1 MRKLLL
7 ITLGALL
14 LGAAAIWLM
23 QQDQGYILISL
34 GSVSVEMS
42 FWLGAIIFVV
52 ASCILIWLLL
62 FLRWLLAAGGVR
74 QWWIARRAN
83 KQTSKTA
90 KGLMDFLSGDWL
102 SAGRIL
108 KQSVK
113 DPELSKVSL
122 LFAAKAA
129 ANNQQ
134 LEQAKQLLTEFSVE
148 YPQYKDFASLQ
159 MAESLIQASQIDR
172 AIEIL
177 EAIQSENKTSLRL
190 MANIYVITSN
200 WSALEAL
207 LPKIKRQSV
216 PDENNFKALQVKT
229 YCGLL
234 TNIDPKLSAKV
245 RIQKLEAIWSG
256 IPRSLRQIAEI
267 ITAYSHGLATADAPE
282 KALSLLTKALKSN
295 WHPSLLQAYGQ
306 LEIKDG
312 TKQLAIGEQW
322 LATYSDDPQLLF
334 ALGGICRRMGFLGKA
349 KDYMQSTIDIAPT
362 VQAYHELA
370 AVLELLGDTSSSS
383 EVYRKG
389 LRFATQSIVDK
400 A

>member
-190 MANIYVITSN
+190 MANIYVLTSN

-216 PDENNFKALQVKT
+216 LDENNFKALQVKT

-267 ITAYSHGLATADAPE
+267 IAAYSHGLATADAPE

-295 WHPSLLQAYGQ
+295 WHPSLLQAYGR

-389 LRFATQSIVDK
+389 LRFATQSMVDK

>member
-1 MRKLLL
+1 MRQLLL

-190 MANIYVITSN
+190 MANIYVLTSN
-200 WSALEAL
+200 WSALESL

-216 PDENNFKALQVKT
+216 LDEKNFKALQVKT

-245 RIQKLEAIWSG
+245 SIQKLEAIWSG

-267 ITAYSHGLATADAPE
+267 IAAYSHGLATADAPE

-295 WHPSLLQAYGQ
+295 WHPSLLQAYGR

-389 LRFATQSIVDK
+389 LRFATQSMVDK

>member
-1 MRKLLL
+1 VRKLLL

>member
-1 MRKLLL
+1 MRQLLL

-190 MANIYVITSN
+190 MANIYVLTSN

-216 PDENNFKALQVKT
+216 LDEKNFKALQVKT

-267 ITAYSHGLATADAPE
+267 IAAYSHGLATADAPE

-295 WHPSLLQAYGQ
+295 WHPSLLQAYGR

-389 LRFATQSIVDK
+389 LRFATQSMVDK

>member
-1 MRKLLL
+1 VRQLLL

-42 FWLGAIIFVV
+42 FWLGAIIFIV

-190 MANIYVITSN
+190 MANIYVLTSN

-216 PDENNFKALQVKT
+216 LDENNFKTLQVKT

-267 ITAYSHGLATADAPE
+267 IAAYSHGLATADAPE

-295 WHPSLLQAYGQ
+295 WHPSLLQAYGR

>member
-216 PDENNFKALQVKT
+216 LDENNFKALQVKT

-267 ITAYSHGLATADAPE
+267 ITVYSHGLATADAPE

-349 KDYMQSTIDIAPT
+349 KDYMQSTIDIAPKI
-362 VQAYHELA
+362 QAYHELA

>member
-1 MRKLLL
+1 MRQLLL

-177 EAIQSENKTSLRL
+177 EVIQSENKTSLRL
-190 MANIYVITSN
+190 MANIYVLTSN
-200 WSALEAL
+200 WSALESL

-216 PDENNFKALQVKT
+216 LDEKNFKALQVKT

-245 RIQKLEAIWSG
+245 SIQKLEAIWSG

-267 ITAYSHGLATADAPE
+267 IAAYSHGLATADAPE

-295 WHPSLLQAYGQ
+295 WHPSLLQAYGR

-389 LRFATQSIVDK
+389 LRFATQSMVDK

>member
-216 PDENNFKALQVKT
+216 LDENNFKALQVKT

-295 WHPSLLQAYGQ
+295 WHPSLLQAYGR

>member
-1 MRKLLL
+1 MRQLLL

-42 FWLGAIIFVV
+42 FWLGAIIFIV

-190 MANIYVITSN
+190 MANIYVLTSN

-216 PDENNFKALQVKT
+216 LDENNFKALQVKT

-267 ITAYSHGLATADAPE
+267 IAAYSHGLATADAPE

-295 WHPSLLQAYGQ
+295 WHPSLLQAYGR

-389 LRFATQSIVDK
+389 LRFATQSMVDK

>member
-1 MRKLLL
+1 VRKLLL

-113 DPELSKVSL
+113 DPELFKVSL

-190 MANIYVITSN
+190 MTNIYVITSN

-216 PDENNFKALQVKT
+216 LDENNFKALQVKT

-245 RIQKLEAIWSG
+245 RIQKLEAIWSA

>member
-113 DPELSKVSL
+113 DPELFKVSL

-190 MANIYVITSN
+190 MTNIYVITSN

-216 PDENNFKALQVKT
+216 LDENNFKALQVKT

-245 RIQKLEAIWSG
+245 RIQKLEAIWSA

-295 WHPSLLQAYGQ
+295 WHPSLLQAYGR

>member
-1 MRKLLL
+1 MRQLLL

-134 LEQAKQLLTEFSVE
+134 LEQAKQLLTDFSVE

-190 MANIYVITSN
+190 MANIYVLTSN

-216 PDENNFKALQVKT
+216 LDENNFKALQVKT

-267 ITAYSHGLATADAPE
+267 IAAYSHGLATADAPE

-295 WHPSLLQAYGQ
+295 WHPSLLQAYGR

-389 LRFATQSIVDK
+389 LRFATQSMVDK

>member
-1 MRKLLL
+1 MRQLLL

-190 MANIYVITSN
+190 MANIYVLTSN

-216 PDENNFKALQVKT
+216 LDEKNFKALQVKT

-267 ITAYSHGLATADAPE
+267 IAAYSHGLATADAPE

-295 WHPSLLQAYGQ
+295 WHPSLLKAYGR

-389 LRFATQSIVDK
+389 LRFATQSMVDK

>member
-113 DPELSKVSL
+113 DPELFKVSL

-190 MANIYVITSN
+190 MTNIYVITSN

-216 PDENNFKALQVKT
+216 LDENNFKALQVKT

-245 RIQKLEAIWSG
+245 RIQKLEAIWSA

>member
-1 MRKLLL
+1 VRKLLL

-113 DPELSKVSL
+113 DPELFKVSL

-216 PDENNFKALQVKT
+216 LDENNFKALQVKT

>member
-1 MRKLLL
+1 
-7 ITLGALL
+7 
-14 LGAAAIWLM
+14 M

-52 ASCILIWLLL
+52 ASCVLIWFLL

-74 QWWIARRAN
+74 KWWIARRAN

-90 KGLMDFLSGDWL
+90 KGLMDFLSSDWL

-113 DPELSKVSL
+113 DPELFKVSL
-122 LFAAKAA
+122 LFSAKAA

-148 YPQYKDFASLQ
+148 YPQYKDFVSLQ

-190 MANIYVITSN
+190 MANIYVLTSN

-216 PDENNFKALQVKT
+216 LDENNFKALQVKT

-282 KALSLLTKALKSN
+282 KALSL
-295 WHPSLLQAYGQ
+295 
-306 LEIKDG
+306 
-312 TKQLAIGEQW
+312 
-322 LATYSDDPQLLF
+322 
-334 ALGGICRRMGFLGKA
+334 
-349 KDYMQSTIDIAPT
+349 
-362 VQAYHELA
+362 
-370 AVLELLGDTSSSS
+370 
-383 EVYRKG
+383 
-389 LRFATQSIVDK
+389 
-400 A
+400 

>member
-1 MRKLLL
+1 MRQLLL

-190 MANIYVITSN
+190 MANIYVLTSN
-200 WSALEAL
+200 WSALESL

-216 PDENNFKALQVKT
+216 LDEKNFKALQVKT

-267 ITAYSHGLATADAPE
+267 ITAYSCGFAAADAPE
-282 KALSLLTKALKSN
+282 KALSLLAKALKSN
-295 WHPSLLQAYGQ
+295 WHPSLLEAYGR
-306 LEIKDG
+306 LEMKDG
-312 TKQLAIGEQW
+312 TKQLALGEQW
-322 LATYSDDPQLLF
+322 LATYPNDPQLLF

-389 LRFATQSIVDK
+389 LRFATQSMVDK

>member
-1 MRKLLL
+1 MRQLLL

-190 MANIYVITSN
+190 MANIYVLTSN
-200 WSALEAL
+200 WSALESL

-216 PDENNFKALQVKT
+216 LDEKNFKALQVKT

-256 IPRSLRQIAEI
+256 MPRSLRQIAEI
-267 ITAYSHGLATADAPE
+267 IAAYSHGLATADAPE

-295 WHPSLLQAYGQ
+295 WHPSLLQAYGR

-312 TKQLAIGEQW
+312 TKQLAKGEQW

-389 LRFATQSIVDK
+389 LRFATQSMVDK

>member
-1 MRKLLL
+1 MRQLLL

-190 MANIYVITSN
+190 MANIYVLTSN
-200 WSALEAL
+200 WSALESL

-216 PDENNFKALQVKT
+216 LDEKNFKALQVKT

-267 ITAYSHGLATADAPE
+267 IAAYSHGLATADAPE

-295 WHPSLLQAYGQ
+295 WHPSLLQAYGR

-389 LRFATQSIVDK
+389 LRFATQSMVDK